1 MRDKLNQT
9 DDGAWQFILTKVEH
23 PSKTNQIISK
33 LNARFAQE
41 GLNVRAMGWKDAAY
55 SYSGTVE
62 GIGFIFNLLIIILA
76 VVVFIIIMN
85 TMTVSVIE
93 RTGEIGTMRAIGA
106 EKKFVKRLF
115 YTEAVFLTMVSA
127 IIGILLSFICMA
139 IFNSLNI
146 TITNSIAKMILGG
159 GLLHFSPTLKIIFVT
174 VLIAH
179 ITFNLPYV
187 VLSVLPKLKQMN
199 K

>member
-1 MRDKLNQT
+1 
-9 DDGAWQFILTKVEH
+9 
-23 PSKTNQIISK
+23 
-33 LNARFAQE
+33 
-41 GLNVRAMGWKDAAY
+41 
-55 SYSGTVE
+55 
-62 GIGFIFNLLIIILA
+62 
-76 VVVFIIIMN
+76 
-85 TMTVSVIE
+85 MTVSVIE

-174 VLIAH
+174 VLIALFGSIISNNYPVSYALK
-179 ITFNLPYV
+179 ITPLRPV
-187 VLSVLPKLKQMN
+187 SKGSE
-199 K
+199 

>member
-1 MRDKLNQT
+1 M
-9 DDGAWQFILTKVEH
+9 
-23 PSKTNQIISK
+23 
-33 LNARFAQE
+33 
-41 GLNVRAMGWKDAAY
+41 RAMGWKDAAY

-127 IIGILLSFICMA
+127 IIGILLSFICQNDFGRWTFA
-139 IFNSLNI
+139 FQSNI
-146 TITNSIAKMILGG
+146 KN
-159 GLLHFSPTLKIIFVT
+159 HFCYSFDCFVWK
-174 VLIAH
+174 
-179 ITFNLPYV
+179 YY
-187 VLSVLPKLKQMN
+187 QQ
-199 K
+199 